1 MKRIVLG
8 TVYATLATAIPIV
21 DQPASMAQFF
31 ADQGGIINRM
41 NDRLFVGANTIVND
55 GNSSAT
61 NSTKDWLETMRPA
74 TTSVSQIAAL
84 SQIGAIGVLGGI
96 RTSDIPTA
104 EGDGEALV
112 GFCVSNATTTGAKI
126 GKDCWGGYFEARRM
140 PGVHPHNEA
149 IGVEIDTVELN
160 NVDVPLHP
168 YTGAGF
174 GLSIG
179 MYLSSGGGVQTFG
192 ETPYD
197 ASAAL
202 GIENNGAKWRS
213 GIVFG
218 ANALTG
224 NNGTVGTA
232 EAIALPKGDEI
243 HWYEPVTHTVAASIR
258 SDAENA
264 GRPVTMSFGV
274 GGVTLSAASGNTLL
288 IITSLPTSCSGL
300 ATGTLWN
307 NSGAVNVC

>member
-1 MKRIVLG
+1 
-8 TVYATLATAIPIV
+8 
-21 DQPASMAQFF
+21 
-31 ADQGGIINRM
+31 M
-41 NDRLFVGANTIVND
+41 NDRLFVGANTNVND

-61 NSTKDWLETMRPA
+61 NAVKDWLEALRPA
-74 TTSVSQIAAL
+74 TTSVSQVAVL

-104 EGDGEALV
+104 EGDGEAMV

-160 NVDVPLHP
+160 NVDVRLHP
-168 YTGAGF
+168 YTGVGH

-179 MYLSSGGGVQTFG
+179 MYLSSGGGVQEFG
-192 ETPYD
+192 ETPHD

-202 GIENNGAKWRS
+202 GIEHNGAKWHS

-224 NNGTVGTA
+224 NNGTIGTA
-232 EAIALPKGDEI
+232 EAIAMPKGDEI
-243 HWYEPVTHTVAASIR
+243 RWYEPAAHSVAASIR
-258 SDAENA
+258 SDAEDA
-264 GRPVTMSFGV
+264 TRPVTMIFGV
-274 GGVTLSAASGNTLL
+274 GSLTLSAAGGNT
-288 IITSLPTSCSGL
+288 IVTITSLPTSCSGL
-300 ATGTLWN
+300 PTGTLWN
-307 NSGAVNVC
+307 NLGVVNVC